1 MVGCQWEKVT
11 QVYPVSPSCISK
23 KKRRKQALRKVSTA
37 TGTVHVCPAHLMQM
51 KRGTKKVSE
60 YIASPA

>member
-11 QVYPVSPSCISK
+11 QVYPVTPSCTSK

-37 TGTVHVCPAHLMQM
+37 TGTVHVCPAHEAQM
-51 KRGTKKVSE
+51 TRGTKKVSE
-60 YIASPA
+60 AIASPG